1 VDASW
6 TQDLLAWLGQHPG
19 WAGLLVFLVACVES
33 LVLVGLM
40 VPGIIILFGI
50 GAMIG
55 LGAIDFMP
63 IWFWGSLGAFL
74 GDLFSYSVGHRYREH
89 LPDIWPFSRYPSMLE
104 RGALFFRKHGAK
116 SVIAG
121 RFIGPLRPV
130 IPATAGML
138 GMKPARF
145 IGIDVPASVIWA
157 PAYLLPGMLFGASLE
172 VASEYTG
179 RLTLVLIILAVLL
192 WLTFWLIGVVYNYL
206 ANRSARWLLRAIN
219 WARRHRYFGRIT
231 GPLLDPS
238 QPELLSVSMLGLL
251 LVLTLWSF
259 ALILFLSPFAS
270 QPEALDQ
277 MVLAQAQALRNHMA
291 DPAMVA
297 ISQLSGWW
305 VLLPTSTAV
314 LLWLLGAGRYNAAFH
329 WLVAMGG
336 GIFLQLLL
344 GWTLRVTPLLAEASA
359 GSRFMPSAALTL
371 STVVFGFFAVM
382 VARELRRHHRKW
394 PYLATS
400 LLLALLLVARLY
412 LGLDWFS
419 GALVGILLGF
429 AWTTIVGIAYR
440 QRAMQPFSGVI
451 ASVIFFGVLAVTLS
465 AQVEQRLDGDV
476 AALKLPLP
484 EREMEAAR
492 WWLDDWS
499 TLPAQRSRFRSEAAR
514 QFSFQLAGDPQTIAR
529 SLETRGWQTVPAA
542 DWTWIIR
549 ALDPTPDADSL
560 PLLGKDYLGHR
571 EVLLMKRAEGAAAS
585 QLTLRIWDSG
595 TRLQPGGA
603 ALYLG
608 QIAGEALVQRLNLLS
623 YWRASPVD
631 SATRRAILGDLEGF
645 ETRVVADGL
654 ILVRGTAARPN

>member
-6 TQDLLAWLGQHPG
+6 TQDLLTWLGQHPG
-19 WAGLLVFLVACVES
+19 WAGFLVFLVACVES
-33 LVLVGLM
+33 LVLVGIM

-55 LGAIDFMP
+55 LGAIDFTP
-63 IWFWGSLGAFL
+63 IWFWGSVGAFL
-74 GDLFSYSVGHRYREH
+74 GDALSYSVGYRYREH

-104 RGALFFRKHGAK
+104 RGTRFFRKHGAK

-145 IGIDVPASVIWA
+145 IGIDIPASIVWA

-192 WLTFWLIGVVYNYL
+192 WLTFWLIGIVYNYL

-219 WARRHRYFGRIT
+219 WTRRHPFFGRIA

-251 LVLTLWSF
+251 LVLTLWGL

-277 MVLAQAQALRNHMA
+277 VVLAQAQALRNHMA
-291 DPAMVA
+291 DPPMVV

-314 LLWLLGAGRYNAAFH
+314 LLWLLGAGRYNAAIH

-336 GIFLQLLL
+336 GIVLQLLL
-344 GWTLRVTPLLAEASA
+344 GWTLRVTPLLAEAGS

-394 PYLATS
+394 PYLAIS

-465 AQVEQRLDGDV
+465 AQVEQRLGEDI
-476 AALKLPLP
+476 ATLKLPLP
-484 EREMEAAR
+484 EREMEAAG
-492 WWLDDWS
+492 WWDEGWS
-499 TLPAQRSRFRSEAAR
+499 SLPAQRSRFRSVASR
-514 QFSFQLAGDPQTIAR
+514 RFTFQFAGEPQDIAR
-529 SLETRGWQTVPAA
+529 SLQARGWEKVPAA

-549 ALDPTPDADSL
+549 ALNPNPDADSL

-571 EVLLMKRAEGAAAS
+571 EVLLMKRADSQASS
-585 QLTLRIWDSG
+585 QLTLRVWDSG
-595 TRLQPGGA
+595 TRLRPAGA
-603 ALYLG
+603 TLYLG
-608 QIAGEALVQRLNLLS
+608 QIAEESLVQRLHLLS
-623 YWRASPVD
+623 YWRAAPVD
-631 SATRRAILGDLEGF
+631 PAARRGILEELADF
-645 ETRVVADGL
+645 ETRPVADGL
-654 ILVRGTAARPN
+654 VLVRNAAPTAN